1 LPHGN
6 IDRRGDALT
15 AARLGMHNFWSL
27 LTRLGESQ
35 ILLPAMAV
43 GLAWLWTTGKR
54 ELAQRWL
61 AATAVAAALTTLTK
75 VAFLGYEIG
84 YAPLN
89 YTGISGHAMFAAAVW
104 PILLLVVVPPRS
116 PRRRAWTVGCG
127 YALAAVLAYSRVRVG
142 AHSPFESL
150 IGFGLGSLA
159 SAWVLQGGADL
170 RRRAPAWLAA
180 ALALWFAALPPAAPE
195 APTHDWVIRLSLA
208 LSDRPEPYRRWQMH
222 RDWRRAFRQQMEAR
236 ATASV
241 RAALPR

>member
-1 LPHGN
+1 MGSHL
-6 IDRRGDALT
+6 
-15 AARLGMHNFWSL
+15 FWSL

-35 ILLPAMAV
+35 ILLPAMAAALV
-43 GLAWLWTTGKR
+43 WLWVTGQPA
-54 ELAQRWL
+54 LALRWL

-104 PILLLVVVPPRS
+104 PILLLVIRPPES
-116 PRRRAWTVGCG
+116 APRRAWTVAAG

-150 IGFGLGSLA
+150 VGFGLGSLA
-159 SAWVLQGGADL
+159 SGWVLQQGADA

-180 ALALWFAALPPAAPE
+180 ALVLWFLALPPSAPE

-208 LSDRPEPYRRWQMH
+208 VSERPKPYRRWEMH
-222 RDWRRAFRQQMEAR
+222 RDWRRALQPQAQAR
-236 ATASV
+236 AAASV
-241 RAALPR
+241 RAAQPR